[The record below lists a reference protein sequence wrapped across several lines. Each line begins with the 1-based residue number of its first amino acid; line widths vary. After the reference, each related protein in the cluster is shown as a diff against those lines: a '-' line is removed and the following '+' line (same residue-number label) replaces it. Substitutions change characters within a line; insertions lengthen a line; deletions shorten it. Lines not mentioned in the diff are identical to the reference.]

1 LGFEDLGF
9 GWDLDFG
16 IWDLFMKLSIYS
28 LKNILFQGNAS
39 LLNCQTTTGEITV
52 LDHHEPLITVLS
64 AGVIRIIDEKEKE
77 RFFEVKSGFME
88 VKPDSEVRC
97 IVE

>member
-1 LGFEDLGF
+1 
-9 GWDLDFG
+9 
-16 IWDLFMKLSIYS
+16 MKLSIYS

-39 LLNCQTTTGEITV
+39 LLNCKTTTGEITV

-64 AGVIRIIDEKEKE
+64 AGVIRIIESNPSAGSGQAKE

-88 VKPDSEVRC
+88 VKIDSEVR
-97 IVE
+97 VVVQE